1 MKENLERWHAR
12 LAAICGDLSLSIV
25 RRRIGK
31 GNLQDWSGALVEVAE
46 EMKNENSSNR
56 HGNDRP
62 DDRGP
67 GVRIGNSATNS
78 ISNKDLGARSPGYV
92 LHEPYQTDLFYDSRC
107 EINAPHNRRRTS
119 EKTNDTSDDGRRNV
133 AVSRQHRRGSGTLP
147 SVRQKDVDSVRGTG
161 KLVSEKRNL
170 HVEVCDAL
178 VARTINTQ
186 EPDTKV
192 RIRIK
197 RANSGRNVTASSATR
212 RASDSDTVAKNAG
225 TKKPRRTGTA
235 DKGKTVATKSK
246 FRKKHG
252 KTLG

>member
-25 RRRIGK
+25 RRKIGK

-62 DDRGP
+62 DNRGS
-67 GVRIGNSATNS
+67 GVRTGNSATNS
-78 ISNKDLGARSPGYV
+78 ISNKDLGARSPGYI

-107 EINAPHNRRRTS
+107 EINAPHNRRGTS
-119 EKTNDTSDDGRRNV
+119 EKTNNTPDDGKRNV
-133 AVSRQHRRGSGTLP
+133 AVSGQYRRSSGTLP
-147 SVRQKDVDSVRGTG
+147 SIRQKDADAVRDTG
-161 KLVSEKRNL
+161 KLVPKKGNL
-170 HVEVCDAL
+170 HVEVRDAS
-178 VARTINTQ
+178 VARTIDTQ
-186 EPDTKV
+186 EPDTEV

-197 RANSGRNVTASSATR
+197 RTSSGRNVTASRTAG
-212 RASDSDTVAKNAG
+212 RASDGDTIAKNAG
-225 TKKPRRTGTA
+225 TKKPRRTGAA

-246 FRKKHG
+246 LRKKHG
-252 KTLG
+252 KTLV